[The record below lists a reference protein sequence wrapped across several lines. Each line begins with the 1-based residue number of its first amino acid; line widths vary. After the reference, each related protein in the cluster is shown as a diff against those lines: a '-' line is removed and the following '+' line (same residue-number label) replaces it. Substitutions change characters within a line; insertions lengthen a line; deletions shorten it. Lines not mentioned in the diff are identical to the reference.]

1 VPTIAPVI
9 AEGFSLGFAAA
20 IVVLGASFAAA
31 ATGRLS
37 RRVAYALAAAMG
49 LGGVAAWLAVAYEPE
64 VATAVAAGGLTVC
77 ALTELSAYALSRLI
91 RRGSRLDA
99 ELGRAESRLRAVIER
114 EAAERG
120 AELERTLARARAES
134 ASRLGDEERRIAEER
149 RRTVVEIETKSR
161 DELSAALVKAQQQV
175 ERRFADWAEDLDRIQ
190 ERLAAQIVEIGAHQR
205 ALIGQV
211 ESRIGADAERIV
223 TESEEQRAAVQ
234 RLREE
239 LGRSI
244 EEIAQTA
251 NAELESHSGER
262 RRALHEVAD
271 RLRRREDALREQ
283 IEQEEAEA
291 VRRITAGFAEVER
304 RQLEHLQRVIDRATS
319 GYSEIAS
326 QQFAE
331 AIKHAQEE
339 AAQRLGRELE
349 RAVASFE
356 REASGVLS
364 DQLVQISDSG
374 TKRLEKRLG
383 QIAAGLERQRDDA
396 VAALGR
402 RLGEAEEELGRRL
415 QSLVADVD
423 AERTVLNARLLELA
437 RRIDEAHVR
446 AP

>member
-1 VPTIAPVI
+1 VI

-20 IVVLGASFAAA
+20 IVVLGVSFAAA
-31 ATGRLS
+31 ATGRLP
-37 RRVAYALAAAMG
+37 RRTAYALAAAMG
-49 LGGVAAWLAVAYEPE
+49 LGAVAAWLGVAYEPE
-64 VATAVAAGGLTVC
+64 LATAVAAGGLTVC
-77 ALTELSAYALSRLI
+77 ALTELVAYALSRLI

-99 ELGRAESRLRAVIER
+99 EVARGENRLRAVIER
-114 EAAERG
+114 EATERG

-134 ASRLGDEERRIAEER
+134 ASRLADEERRIAEDR
-149 RRTVVEIETKSR
+149 RHTVHEIETKAR

-175 ERRFADWAEDLDRIQ
+175 ERRFAEWAEDLDRIQ
-190 ERLAAQIVEIGAHQR
+190 ERLAAQIVEVGEHQR
-205 ALIGQV
+205 ALIAQV

-223 TESEEQRAAVQ
+223 TESDEQRAAVQ

-244 EEIAQTA
+244 EEVAQAA
-251 NAELESHSGER
+251 NAELESHGGER

-283 IEQEEAEA
+283 IEQQEAEA

-326 QQFAE
+326 QQFAD
-331 AIKHAQEE
+331 AIKNAQEE
-339 AAQRLGRELE
+339 AAQRLSRELE

-356 REASGVLS
+356 REATGVLS

-374 TKRLEKRLG
+374 TKRLERRLG

-423 AERTVLNARLLELA
+423 AERTVLNARLQELA